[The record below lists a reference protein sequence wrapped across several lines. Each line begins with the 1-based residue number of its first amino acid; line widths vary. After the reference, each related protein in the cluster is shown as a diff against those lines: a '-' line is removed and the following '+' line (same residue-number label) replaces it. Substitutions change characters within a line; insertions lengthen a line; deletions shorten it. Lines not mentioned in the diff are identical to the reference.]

1 MSGIQEMMVRWFLLI
16 KKIIIR
22 SNLLLIGI
30 LIINAIIFVWI
41 DYFSTRSIARLIDFV
56 IIGIAVGTALYL
68 VFSKKRQIKI
78 DKRWPRYI
86 FLAGIVARAVLTIH
100 GFFDRPEPTSDYRR
114 NEILANQIYYDRDYL
129 EIYDHIEFRS
139 FRPPGAPLIIAAPY
153 YIFESKHNAHIM
165 YSIMSFLLLYVTFLI
180 MGKSWSIFSFL
191 YFAFIALCPSILF
204 LGTFASSQLPFFLT
218 LSLITLLLIN
228 FKNTFVQLLFL
239 GLLFALGSLI
249 RLNMIL
255 FLPALFLFIFE
266 VTDRQLLKTIKSFAV
281 VLLFWALAIA
291 PWTIRNYMIQ
301 GKFVLISTNGGVVM
315 YIANVKYDH
324 KNAGAYQV
332 YPPGLTDEFSSE
344 VEFSN
349 GLNSKTLNFIRENPG
364 FYIKGLPYKMKRLLG
379 MGYWSVDYFFSYIKH
394 PPPGIVF
401 KAVRK
406 LDYLLSWF
414 VYVAGFVF
422 LFKIREM
429 KPVAFFMLTGYL
441 IYVTLDLA
449 LFETGQR
456 YHFPYLLLPCFAV
469 VLQKLQTSKQQE
481 PD

>member
-1 MSGIQEMMVRWFLLI
+1 MTVQLFLLI
-16 KKIIIR
+16 KKIIIK

-30 LIINAIIFVWI
+30 LIINAIIFVGI
-41 DYFSTRSIARLIDFV
+41 DYFSTRSIVRLVDFA

-68 VFSKKRQIKI
+68 VFSKKHQIKI
-78 DKRWPRYI
+78 DQRWPRYI
-86 FLAGIVARAVLTIH
+86 FLAGIVARALLTIH

-129 EIYDHIEFRS
+129 ETHDHIEFRS
-139 FRPPGAPLIIAAPY
+139 FRPPGAPLIIAASY
-153 YIFESKHNAHIM
+153 YIFESEHNAHIM
-165 YSIMSFLLLYVTFLI
+165 YSIMSFILLYVTFLI
-180 MGKSWSIFSFL
+180 MRKSWNIFSFL

-204 LGTFASSQLPFFLT
+204 LGTFASSQLPFFVT
-218 LSLITLLLIN
+218 LSLITLLLLN
-228 FKNTFVQLLFL
+228 YKNTFVQLLFL

-266 VTDRQLLKTIKSFAV
+266 VTNHQLLKTIKSFAV
-281 VLLFWALAIA
+281 VFLFWALAIA
-291 PWTIRNYMIQ
+291 PWTIRNYIIQ
-301 GKFVLISTNGGVVM
+301 GEFVLISTNGGCNMFV
-315 YIANVKYDH
+315 ANVKHDH
-324 KNAGAYQV
+324 TKAGAYQS
-332 YPPGLTDEFSSE
+332 YPPGIADEFSNE
-344 VEFSN
+344 VEFTN
-349 GLNSKTLNFIRENPG
+349 GLKSQTFNFIIENPG

-394 PPPGIVF
+394 QPPGIIF
-401 KAVRK
+401 KAIRK

-429 KPVAFFMLTGYL
+429 KPVALFMLTGYL
-441 IYVTLDLA
+441 IYVVLDLA

-456 YHFPYLLLPCFAV
+456 YHFPYLLFPCLAV
-469 VLQKLQTSKQQE
+469 VLQKLQASKQQK